1 MLRRTEKRLGFDR
14 IIISKHMTPDEYK
27 EIKDGYFLIMLNN
40 TLEELWQARLSDDQ
54 EDHWS
59 ESKLEFATTLLYVR
73 AMTRNCTNCEKS
85 SDREGF
91 SKWVRRFK
99 YGRALKGD
107 HFLCTD
113 CLLDKKE
120 GHFRKDFRRIGEI
133 SGDELIVYHTPGST
147 KWGSITAR
155 LANNEFPKEG
165 NYYFKKYGGLRKFI
179 RKVLNSTNT
188 DPRVIC
194 DNTQY
199 SLAEARKLCGMHY

>member
-1 MLRRTEKRLGFDR
+1 MLRRTKKRLGFDR
-14 IIISKHMTPDEYK
+14 IIISKHMTSDEYK

-40 TLEELWQARLSDDQ
+40 TLEELWQTRLSNDQ
-54 EDHWS
+54 RAHWS
-59 ESKLEFATTLLYVR
+59 ESKLEFTTTLLYVR

-99 YGRALKGD
+99 YGHALKGN
-107 HFLCTD
+107 HFLCND

-133 SGDELIVYHTPGST
+133 SGDELIVYYTPGST

-155 LANNEFPKEG
+155 LIDNQLRG
-165 NYYFKKYGGLRKFI
+165 NYNFAKHSSSRKFI
-179 RKVLNSTNT
+179 RKVLNSANT
-188 DPRVIC
+188 DPRVIHT
-194 DNTQY
+194 DTPY
-199 SLAEARKLCGMHY
+199 SIAEARKLCGMHY